1 MSESAASSARRA
13 RRVARLAAVQAL
25 YAMEVAGATAEAAL
39 HERLQIDV
47 PGADTGEVL
56 PEPDRDLLSELVF
69 GINRQRENLQTVISA
84 ALTGGRE
91 FARLEILLRCILL
104 AGAYELANRPDI
116 PRNVVINEYVELS
129 HAFFAAK
136 EPMLVN
142 AVLDRLA
149 DTLRAPHAQAPI
161 ITGDA
166 GNG

>member
-1 MSESAASSARRA
+1 MTDPAASLARRG

-25 YAMEVAGATAEAAL
+25 YTMDVAGATAEAAL
-39 HERLQIDV
+39 CERLQTEMPGIDN
-47 PGADTGEVL
+47 GEVL
-56 PEPDRDLLSELVF
+56 PEPDGDLLSELVF
-69 GINRQRENLQTVISA
+69 GVSQRHEMLDHVIGG
-84 ALTGGRE
+84 ALTGGRD
-91 FARLEILLRCILL
+91 FARLEILLRCILR

-116 PRNVVINEYVELS
+116 PRNVVINEYMEIA

-149 DTLRAPHAQAPI
+149 DTLRASHADRPI